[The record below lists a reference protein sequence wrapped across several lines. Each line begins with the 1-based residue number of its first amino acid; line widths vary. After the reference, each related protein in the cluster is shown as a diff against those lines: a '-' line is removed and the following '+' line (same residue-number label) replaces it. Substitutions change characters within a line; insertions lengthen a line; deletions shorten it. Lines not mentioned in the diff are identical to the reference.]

1 MNITFDKIDDL
12 NATVVIHLEKADY
25 SEKVDKELRRIQ
37 KNATMKGFRPGK
49 APLDMVKRLYGKGV
63 IAEEIQQAASD
74 ALNQY
79 IQDNKLDILG
89 YPISSENTPSDIDI
103 EGKDNFSFAF
113 DLGMAPTFD
122 LSFSDKDKLEHFI
135 ISVGDKEIDEDI
147 EYARKRYGKLEDVEK
162 AEAED
167 IIYANLTELNENGD
181 PLDGGI
187 SEKSVSMVA
196 SLVEDKKTQKMLL
209 GSEKGAEMTVNIQ
222 QLFNSNEGV
231 ISSSL
236 GIARE
241 GVNDL
246 NPDFKLVITD
256 IKRRT
261 VAELNEE
268 YFKEVFGPVDYPK
281 TEAEYRERIKSN
293 LENYYRNE
301 ADLWIDHQIGHLLME
316 KHSIQLPDAF
326 LKRWLLATKAE
337 HYNADNIEEK
347 YTEEKSALMRRLVID
362 KIAEQY
368 ELQPSQEAIM
378 QEART
383 YYVGMYRQYGMNINP
398 EDGFLDETIKKRMA
412 EREFVTQM
420 ADRVMYRMAYDKVK
434 ETVTLKEKKVNV
446 EDYFKHVNEHKH
458 EHGE

>member
-12 NATVVIHLEKADY
+12 NAMVVINLEKADY

-49 APLDMVKRLYGKGV
+49 APLDMVKRLYGKSV
-63 IAEEIQQAASD
+63 LAEKIQQATSD

-89 YPISSENTPSDIDI
+89 YPITSENTPSDIDI
-103 EGKDNFSFAF
+103 ENNDSFSFAF
-113 DLGMAPTFD
+113 DLGMAPAFELD
-122 LSFSDKDKLEHFI
+122 FSAKDKLEHFI

-147 EYARKRYGKLEDVEK
+147 EYARKRYGKLEEVEK

-167 IIYANLTELNENGD
+167 IIYANLTELKENGEL
-181 PLDGGI
+181 LDGGI
-187 SEKSVSMVA
+187 VEKPVSMVA
-196 SLVEDKKTQKMLL
+196 SLVEDKKTQKALL
-209 GSEKGAEMTVNIQ
+209 GSQRGAEMTVDIQ
-222 QLFNSNEGV
+222 KLFNGNEGV

-246 NPDFKLVITD
+246 NPNFKLVITD

-261 VAELNEE
+261 FAELNED
-268 YFKEVFGPVDYPK
+268 YFKEVFGPADYPK

-316 KHSIQLPDAF
+316 KHKIQLPDAF

-337 HYNADNIEEK
+337 HYNAENIEEK
-347 YTEEKSALMRRLVID
+347 YAEEKSALMRRLVID
-362 KIAEQY
+362 KIAEKY
-368 ELQPSQEAIM
+368 ELKPAQEAIM

-383 YYVGMYRQYGMNINP
+383 YYMGMYRQYGMNINP

-420 ADRVMYRMAYDKVK
+420 ADRVIYRMAYDKVK
-434 ETVTLKEKKVNV
+434 ETVTPKEKKVNV

>member
-12 NATVVIHLEKADY
+12 NAMVVINLEKADY

-49 APLDMVKRLYGKGV
+49 APLDMVKRLYGKSV
-63 IAEEIQQAASD
+63 LAEKIQQATSD

-89 YPISSENTPSDIDI
+89 YPITSENTPSDIDI
-103 EGKDNFSFAF
+103 ENNDSFSFAF
-113 DLGMAPTFD
+113 DLGMAPAFELD
-122 LSFSDKDKLEHFI
+122 FSAKDKLEHFI

-147 EYARKRYGKLEDVEK
+147 EYARKRYGKLEEVEK

-167 IIYANLTELNENGD
+167 IIYANLTELNENGEL
-181 PLDGGI
+181 LDGGI
-187 SEKSVSMVA
+187 VEKPVSMVA
-196 SLVEDKKTQKMLL
+196 SLVEDKKTQKALL
-209 GSEKGAEMTVNIQ
+209 GSQRGAEMTVNIQ
-222 QLFNSNEGV
+222 KLFNGNEGV

-246 NPDFKLVITD
+246 NPNFKLVITD

-261 VAELNEE
+261 FAELNED
-268 YFKEVFGPVDYPK
+268 YFKEVFGPADYPK

-301 ADLWIDHQIGHLLME
+301 ADLWIDYQIGHLLME
-316 KHSIQLPDAF
+316 KHKIQLPDAF

-337 HYNADNIEEK
+337 HYNAENIEEK
-347 YTEEKSALMRRLVID
+347 YAEEKSALMRRLVID
-362 KIAEQY
+362 KIAEKY
-368 ELQPSQEAIM
+368 ELKPAQEAIL

-383 YYVGMYRQYGMNINP
+383 YYMGMYRQYGMNINP

-420 ADRVMYRMAYDKVK
+420 ADRVIYRMAYDKVK
-434 ETVTLKEKKVNV
+434 ETVTPKEKKVNV

>member
-12 NATVVIHLEKADY
+12 NATVVINLEKADY

-103 EGKDNFSFAF
+103 ENKDSFSFAF
-113 DLGMAPTFD
+113 DLGLAPAFE

-135 ISVGDKEIDEDI
+135 ISVGEKEIDEDI
-147 EYARKRYGKLEDVEK
+147 EYARKRYGKLEEVEK

-167 IIYANLTELNENGD
+167 IIYANLTELNENGE

-187 SEKSVSMVA
+187 AEKPVSMVA
-196 SLVEDKKTQKMLL
+196 SLVEDKKTQKALL
-209 GSEKGAEMTVNIQ
+209 DGERGSEMTVNIQ
-222 QLFNSNEGV
+222 KLFNGNEGV

-261 VAELNEE
+261 VAELNSLT
-268 YFKEVFGPVDYPK
+268 D
-281 TEAEYRERIKSN
+281 RE
-293 LENYYRNE
+293 L
-301 ADLWIDHQIGHLLME
+301 ADLGIHRADIRQIA
-316 KHSIQLPDAF
+316 IQA
-326 LKRWLLATKAE
+326 A
-337 HYNADNIEEK
+337 
-347 YTEEKSALMRRLVID
+347 
-362 KIAEQY
+362 
-368 ELQPSQEAIM
+368 
-378 QEART
+378 
-383 YYVGMYRQYGMNINP
+383 YG
-398 EDGFLDETIKKRMA
+398 K
-412 EREFVTQM
+412 
-420 ADRVMYRMAYDKVK
+420 
-434 ETVTLKEKKVNV
+434 
-446 EDYFKHVNEHKH
+446 
-458 EHGE
+458 

>member
-12 NATVVIHLEKADY
+12 NAMVVINLEKADY

-49 APLDMVKRLYGKGV
+49 APLDMVKRLYGKSV
-63 IAEEIQQAASD
+63 LAEKIQQATSD

-89 YPISSENTPSDIDI
+89 YPITSENTPSDIDI
-103 EGKDNFSFAF
+103 ENNDSFSFAF
-113 DLGMAPTFD
+113 DLGMAPAFELD
-122 LSFSDKDKLEHFI
+122 FSAKDKLEHFI

-147 EYARKRYGKLEDVEK
+147 EYARKRYGKLEEVEK

-167 IIYANLTELNENGD
+167 IIYANLTELNENGEL
-181 PLDGGI
+181 LDGGI
-187 SEKSVSMVA
+187 VEKPVSMVA
-196 SLVEDKKTQKMLL
+196 SLVEDKKTQKALL
-209 GSEKGAEMTVNIQ
+209 GSQRGAEMTVDIQ
-222 QLFNSNEGV
+222 KLFNGNEGV

-246 NPDFKLVITD
+246 NPNFKLVITD

-261 VAELNEE
+261 FAELNED
-268 YFKEVFGPVDYPK
+268 YFKEVFGPADYPK

-316 KHSIQLPDAF
+316 KHKIQLPDAF

-337 HYNADNIEEK
+337 HYNAENIEEK
-347 YTEEKSALMRRLVID
+347 YAEEKSALMRRLVID
-362 KIAEQY
+362 KIAEKY
-368 ELQPSQEAIM
+368 ELKPAQEAIM

-383 YYVGMYRQYGMNINP
+383 YYMGMYRQYGMNINP

-420 ADRVMYRMAYDKVK
+420 ADRVIYRMAYDKVK
-434 ETVTLKEKKVNV
+434 ETVTPKEKKVNV